1 MSSMWWM
8 FNLFILLL
16 LALDLGV
23 ANRRDQE
30 VSLRQALM
38 GCAFWIGL
46 ALAFNLLIYVWRG
59 SDAALQFLAGYLIEE
74 SLSIDNLFVF
84 MMVFSYFRVP
94 LAYQRTVLFWG
105 ILGAILMRMLFIV
118 IGVALI
124 ERFHWVIYLFGLF
137 LVYTGYQMAVE
148 KGAQIDPSKNPILRW
163 VRKFMPVTEGYE
175 GKRFF
180 VYREGKR
187 YATPLFIVLL
197 VVETTDLIFAVDSIP
212 AVLAISSD
220 AFIIYTSNVFAVLG
234 LRSLYFALAG
244 LMGLFHYLR
253 YGLAAILS
261 FVGLKM
267 LCSGFYHMEI
277 GLALGI
283 VAGILALSIT
293 ASLRWP
299 VPQEAERSETGGVPQ
314 DDG

>member
-1 MSSMWWM
+1 MLSMWWM

-84 MMVFSYFRVP
+84 VMVFSYFRVP

-175 GKRFF
+175 GRRFF
-180 VYREGKR
+180 VYKEGKR

>member
-1 MSSMWWM
+1 MLSMWWM

-84 MMVFSYFRVP
+84 VMVFSYFRVP

-180 VYREGKR
+180 VYRDGKR

-277 GLALGI
+277 GPALGI

-299 VPQEAERSETGGVPQ
+299 VPQEAERGGTGGIPK

>member
-1 MSSMWWM
+1 M

-84 MMVFSYFRVP
+84 VMVFSYFRVP

-299 VPQEAERSETGGVPQ
+299 VPQEAERGGTNGIPK

>member
-299 VPQEAERSETGGVPQ
+299 VPQEAERGGTNGIPK